1 MGTKTTIWVHHI
13 FLPKKLKGREKGK
26 KGERERVK
34 EKRGRGNER
43 EFCVKYRGVLSDGGV
58 FTLRSLLLF
67 FREEYARRRLY
78 HPRAYS

>member
-1 MGTKTTIWVHHI
+1 MGTPYI
-13 FLPKKLKGREKGK
+13 FAKKIERERKGQKGR
-26 KGERERVK
+26 ERERVK